1 MQHNNGIKKK
11 GGSQLQ
17 DLRIYKDDIKM
28 ECEGVDCIQMIL
40 DGANSG
46 LLWHG
51 NVPLHSLRGK
61 NFLLD
66 FESFKIRWHVPPQ
79 YQKHHCQTTTFA

>member
-46 LLWHG
+46 LL
-51 NVPLHSLRGK
+51 
-61 NFLLD
+61 
-66 FESFKIRWHVPPQ
+66 
-79 YQKHHCQTTTFA
+79 